1 MRRSNYSEKINV
13 LPTQI
18 KSGHGWTRRS
28 FVQSLGGMA
37 LGAGLISNHP
47 LASSAIETS
56 VGNNPSGKKN
66 RPRYRAIGWW
76 MTFDD
81 LTWPNP
87 ELMDKIRRRAD
98 QCVASA
104 VNCCIVFGAH
114 LRWDFMPL
122 WERFHDELRFVAD
135 ELHQRNILLFDH
147 HSATIVHRPRNRE
160 EALDIW
166 RRNRHHI
173 SFYPSR
179 ENAATW
185 EFEGSHLN
193 DWRMLDVETGAPVFV
208 PAYTAEQFC
217 LNHPGFRKGYA
228 AYVKKLLADTGVDGL
243 MSDDMLFY
251 ADWRACGC
259 QFCRDRFR
267 REYNHDLPPVGDT
280 SFWGNRR
287 SQAFRD
293 WITMRFQTPADF
305 LAVVKK
311 SLPEDFPLL
320 TCCSSSDNF
329 YLPGF
334 GMSYQDFI
342 QNCNHVMLEMVGQTP
357 AIEGTWDDRVPSQL
371 LHLDISR
378 THNAPCFGLG
388 YGFFPDTAFF
398 IWAVNK
404 FLGSDCWFSTVKG
417 RLNATPTEVAAL
429 ADDSELVG
437 EGFNWEKTRPELFRG
452 DAATDTA
459 IFFSRATRDFYSQ
472 VIGDYCGDYNASCLN
487 LSRANLP
494 CEVVTEIPAFS
505 KTRCLLLSSVMCL
518 SLAQRGQISKFM
530 NAGGMVIA
538 TGPCGHYDEWGNL
551 AAKQW
556 LEEFGAAVEL
566 MEPDRPGNFPPYKNF
581 KAPIELTTCRVP
593 ESLQQKFN
601 NSWFDLRVGQGRL
614 LWRPERITNKN
625 AGATVTTLLQS
636 REQAFVKIS
645 GLPDGWMVRQ
655 YRDGNRLLIHA
666 LPGKVVTT
674 LHPTLQNQMTKQRI
688 VKKLSFPLLT
698 GSLDLKTAAGFKR
711 VTLHSPDLF
720 APRAG
725 ETQPDAGSLVK
736 LAGVSRYFILECNL

>member
-1 MRRSNYSEKINV
+1 MNRLNPAVNLKF
-13 LPTQI
+13 LPRVT
-18 KSGHGWTRRS
+18 KSGAGWTRRS

-37 LGAGLISNHP
+37 LGAGLISQYP
-47 LASSAIETS
+47 VASSAMGTS
-56 VGNNPSGKKN
+56 VLNNPNGVGD

-76 MTFDD
+76 MTFED
-81 LTWPNP
+81 LTWPTP
-87 ELMDKIRRRAD
+87 DLMDKIRHRAD
-98 QCVASA
+98 QCVANG

-135 ELHQRNILLFDH
+135 ELHQRNILLMDH

-193 DWRMLDVETGAPVFV
+193 EWRMQDVEKGGPVFV

-217 LNHPGFRKGYA
+217 MNHPGFRKGYA

-251 ADWRACGC
+251 ADWRACSC
-259 QFCRDRFR
+259 QFCRDRFHS
-267 REYNHDLPPVGDT
+267 EYDHDLPPISDT
-280 SFWGNRR
+280 NFWGNRR

-293 WITMRFQTPADF
+293 WIKMRFQTPADF

-311 SLPEDFPLL
+311 SLPENFPLL

-371 LHLDISR
+371 LHLAIAR
-378 THNAPCFGLG
+378 THDAPCFGLG

-404 FLGSDCWFSTVKG
+404 FLGSYCWFSTVKG
-417 RLNATPTEVAAL
+417 RLNGTPAEVAAL

-437 EGFNWEKTRPELFRG
+437 EGFNWEKMHPELFRG

-459 IFFSRATRDFYSQ
+459 VFFSRSTRDFYSQ
-472 VIGDYCGDYNASCLN
+472 VIGDYCVDYNVSCLN
-487 LSRANLP
+487 LSRSNLP
-494 CEVVTEIPAFS
+494 CEVVTEIPAFG
-505 KTRCLLLSSVMCL
+505 KIRCLLLSSVMCL
-518 SLAQRGQISKFM
+518 SLPQRGQIAKFI

-551 AAKQW
+551 AAKPW

-566 MEPDRPGNFPPYKNF
+566 IEPDRPGNFPPYKNF

-593 ESLQQKFN
+593 ESLQQKFQ
-601 NSWFDLRVGQGRL
+601 NSWFDLQVGQGRL
-614 LWRPERITNKN
+614 LWRPERITNQN
-625 AGATVTTLLQS
+625 GGAAVTMLLQS
-636 REQAFVKIS
+636 REQAVVKIS
-645 GLPDGWMVRQ
+645 GLPDDWMVRQ

-666 LPGKVVTT
+666 LPGKVVTA
-674 LHPTLQNQMTKQRI
+674 LHPTLRNQMTKQRI
-688 VKKLSFPLLT
+688 VEKLQFSPLGGTL
-698 GSLDLKTAAGFKR
+698 SLKTLRSFKNVR
-711 VTLHSPDLF
+711 LHSPDLTE
-720 APRAG
+720 AK
-725 ETQPDAGSLVK
+725 DWKSDSL
-736 LAGVSRYFILECNL
+736 GGWFIDPPGIRRYFIVECEA